1 MQISRQLEAIMLTH
15 LIFAVSMFVAL
26 AMILILQFNAFRP
39 LAAGLLTSPA
49 PIRVPA
55 KRRDGTSLHQAA
67 VDAWENEG
75 GAARRW
81 TL

>member
-1 MQISRQLEAIMLTH
+1 MLTH
-15 LIFAVSMFVAL
+15 LILAIAMFVGL
-26 AMILILQFNAFRP
+26 GILLLLQFNAIRP
-39 LAAGLLTSPA
+39 LAAGLLIAPA
-49 PIRVPA
+49 PLRAPQ